1 MTRLLASCVLLG
13 AALPASALTLHR
25 SFRPTAVGTG
35 GGTSVVVPAF
45 TRPTGSQFRPPPAQ
59 TPAKKLL
66 IGTVTQVV
74 DGDTIWVTPK
84 GGAKTKVQLI
94 RIDAPELD
102 QPYGPEAKTFL
113 SGLVLSKKV
122 EVQYVMKNRTGCIG
136 GVVFLQHEKGTVD
149 VNLTLVLN
157 GCAWHDDA
165 ADSTPAYVNGL
176 SKARNAKI
184 GLWAGIDP
192 IPPAQWAKGA
202 RSVR

>member
-1 MTRLLASCVLLG
+1 MKRLLASCVLLC
-13 AALPASALTLHR
+13 AALPAPALTLHR

-45 TRPTGSQFRPPPAQ
+45 TRPTGSQFQPPPSQ

-66 IGTVTQVV
+66 IGTVTQVI

-113 SGLVLSKKV
+113 SGLVLNKKV
-122 EVQYVMKNRTGCIG
+122 EVQYVKKDRTGCVG
-136 GVVFLQHEKGTVD
+136 GVVFLHHEKGMVD

-157 GCAWHDDA
+157 GCAWHNGETDA
-165 ADSTPAYVNGL
+165 TPAYVNGFA
-176 SKARNAKI
+176 KAREAKI
-184 GLWAGIDP
+184 GLWAGKDP
-192 IPPAQWAKGA
+192 VPPAQWVKGA
-202 RSVR
+202 RSAR